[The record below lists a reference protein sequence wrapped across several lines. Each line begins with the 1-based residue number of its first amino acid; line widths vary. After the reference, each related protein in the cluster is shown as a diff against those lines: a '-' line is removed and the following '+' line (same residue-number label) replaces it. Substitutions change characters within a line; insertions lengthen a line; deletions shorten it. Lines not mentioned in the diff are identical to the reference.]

1 MGSTNS
7 NTVLYEEPQKHSLIF
22 LFSRNPTLKK
32 LCKDIIINYLLWT
45 PRKGERTHFH
55 ISRGILTFSLVFP
68 MEKNNSSFRL
78 CKTREIQLC
87 RQYFSIKIRFYVYL
101 GSITKLNRKAEVS
114 VRAFSTVLP
123 LHSGEYLLEEFSWLL
138 WVSSDKL

>member
-1 MGSTNS
+1 
-7 NTVLYEEPQKHSLIF
+7 
-22 LFSRNPTLKK
+22 
-32 LCKDIIINYLLWT
+32 
-45 PRKGERTHFH
+45 
-55 ISRGILTFSLVFP
+55 

-87 RQYFSIKIRFYVYL
+87 RQYFSIKIRFYVCL

-123 LHSGEYLLEEFSWLL
+123 LHSEEYLLEEFSWLL
-138 WVSSDKL
+138 